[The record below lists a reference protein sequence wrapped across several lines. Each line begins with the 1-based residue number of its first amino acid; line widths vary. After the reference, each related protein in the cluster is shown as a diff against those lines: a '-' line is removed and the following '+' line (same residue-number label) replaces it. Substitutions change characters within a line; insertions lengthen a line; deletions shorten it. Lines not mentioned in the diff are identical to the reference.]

1 MPPLATLGIPAWVV
15 PLLRCPACRGALEAR
30 SELVCG
36 GCGGRYPL
44 EPAPLLVREPGRL
57 QAWGA
62 PVADEVLERR
72 CEEFRARAWVGDAMI
87 DSLEPGSLVLS
98 VAEGHG
104 EMALRLAA
112 RRADVRFVGSDFAPE
127 RVAWAQAAARRRGL
141 DNVWFCVA
149 DATRLPFADAAFPVG
164 YARGLLQ
171 VFRDPSPAI
180 AELRRVLRSRLLVDQ
195 LGNRPFL
202 VLWFWLFQQ
211 VEYVRARAQGRTP
224 NRRIWGEIK
233 ETLPVLGAYWPLWRY
248 RRWFHDAREARVLA
262 NCLFVWET
270 ARHRP
275 LLGWL
280 GYGGAIDV
288 RF

>member
-1 MPPLATLGIPAWVV
+1 MTTPVTTGIPVWVT
-15 PLLRCPACRGALEAR
+15 PLLRCPRCRGALEAR
-30 SELVCG
+30 TNLACLACG
-36 GCGGRYPL
+36 ARYPL
-44 EPAPLLVREPGRL
+44 EPAPLLVPDLAALRG
-57 QAWGA
+57 WGA
-62 PVADEVLERR
+62 PVADEILERR
-72 CEEFRARAWVGDAMI
+72 CGEFRARPWIGDAMI
-87 DSLEPGSLVLS
+87 DALERGAHVLS

-112 RRADVRFVGSDFAPE
+112 RRPDVRFVGSDFAPE

-171 VFRDPSPAI
+171 IFRDPAPAI
-180 AELRRVLRSRLLVDQ
+180 GELRRVLRLRLLVDQ

-202 VLWFWLFQQ
+202 VIWFWLFQQ
-211 VEYVRARAQGRTP
+211 AELVRARVQGRPP
-224 NRRIWGEIK
+224 NRRIWTEIQ
-233 ETLPVLGAYWPLWRY
+233 ETLPALGAYWPLWRY
-248 RRWFHDAREARVLA
+248 RRWFEDAREARVLA

-270 ARHRP
+270 GRHRP